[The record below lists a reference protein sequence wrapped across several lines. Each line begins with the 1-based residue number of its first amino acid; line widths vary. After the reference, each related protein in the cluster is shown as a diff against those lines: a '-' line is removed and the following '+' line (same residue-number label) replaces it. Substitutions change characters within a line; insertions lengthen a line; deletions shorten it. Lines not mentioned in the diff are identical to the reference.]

1 MHIFVVLYSC
11 FSVYGQHDYDVGW
24 TGGSHVDVV
33 SCGSGVCWATGGA
46 DISVEVL
53 DVGVVQLQMK
63 KITYMLLMFDFID
76 YCNLY
81 HVCVHVLFY

>member
-1 MHIFVVLYSC
+1 M
-11 FSVYGQHDYDVGW
+11 
-24 TGGSHVDVV
+24 

-46 DISVEVL
+46 CINVEVL

-63 KITYMLLMFDFID
+63 KITHMLLMFDFTD

-81 HVCVHVLFY
+81 HVCMCACVVLLKFCGFGFRDETGFNRLGVMKRI